1 MNNKTM
7 LNTVSSI
14 MLEIIVI
21 INSFIVP
28 KIILNYFGSEVN
40 GLVSSLTQL
49 LNYISLIEGGV
60 TGVVMANLYKPLV
73 NKDFEKVSSI
83 INTTEKFYKKI
94 SAIFIVYTLCIGLIY
109 PCIISTQFSY
119 EIGRAHV

>member
-94 SAIFIVYTLCIGLIY
+94 
-109 PCIISTQFSY
+109 
-119 EIGRAHV
+119 